1 MFFFSTKLIVYM
13 YVLLTDLVHLRTF
26 LLLRISHIVQIKEI
40 VLIGTKKKNC
50 LLSVLTGVCI
60 QRVNFRENVWT
71 DV

>member
-1 MFFFSTKLIVYM
+1 M

-26 LLLRISHIVQIKEI
+26 LLLRISHIVHIKDI
-40 VLIGTKKKNC
+40 VLIGTEKNC
-50 LLSVLTGVCI
+50 LLSALTGVCI